1 MVKKIGMVKDIKA
14 FKVAIAQEESRKAA
28 KIMRKKLRSSS
39 SLVGYRPFEA
49 ALKDYLIRILLF

>member
-39 SLVGYRPFEA
+39 LVGYRPFEA
-49 ALKDYLIRILLF
+49 ALKDYLIRI

>member
-28 KIMRKKLRSSS
+28 KIMRKKLRSSP
-39 SLVGYRPFEA
+39 LVGYRPFEA
-49 ALKDYLIRILLF
+49 ALKNYYFKVLE

>member
-39 SLVGYRPFEA
+39 YRPFEA
-49 ALKDYLIRILLF
+49 ALKDYLIRI

>member
-14 FKVAIAQEESRKAA
+14 FKAAIAQEESRKAA

-39 SLVGYRPFEA
+39 LVGYRPFEA
-49 ALKDYLIRILLF
+49 ALKDYLIRI